1 MSADTGFS
9 TVVVFI
15 ILEETSKLKK
25 TKQNKCTCHF
35 CCTFLRKTQLYINN
49 TLFFFG
55 YIRMD
60 KRGATQLMCSGW
72 AKVEGDYRSLLAL
85 NVNQGRARQSEP
97 FASQSHKPGTCAA
110 ADHLPW
116 RKNKPSTG
124 K

>member
-49 TLFFFG
+49 TNFFG

-72 AKVEGDYRSLLAL
+72 AKVEGDYRSVLAL